1 MPGSWRRCASS
12 RAAVACT
19 ARQGGG
25 RMITCEVQ
33 AYAGPSDA
41 PCAAVIIRG
50 VKDALV
56 RVCRIVGDT
65 EQTVRG
71 GRAMRVYGEGFLVD
85 YDVPLGRQVRY
96 RVTAGSETAEATY
109 KVDSPRGWGWIT
121 DPYDPAR
128 ALSVALDDTSG
139 AQIILRAGALAADSR
154 AATVE
159 TVDIIGSSYPVAV
172 GMRRSRPSGIQLE
185 LVTVTRGASEAAA
198 QILDSSILIVR
209 MPEDV
214 PSLEPVSF
222 LAIPDL
228 SASYPRRRS
237 GQVGIVLWSGTARLV
252 RPVSHAVAWERW
264 TMDAVEDLWK
274 ALTLTRVESMAWGKG
289 LSMADVER
297 DPKMGGVL

>member
-1 MPGSWRRCASS
+1 
-12 RAAVACT
+12 
-19 ARQGGG
+19 
-25 RMITCEVQ
+25 MITCEVK

-56 RVCRIVGDT
+56 RVCRIVGDA
-65 EQTVRG
+65 EHTVRG

-96 RVTAGSETAEATY
+96 RVTAGTETAEATY
-109 KVDSPRGWGWIT
+109 RVESPRGWGWIT

-139 AQIILRAGALAADSR
+139 AQIILRAGALESDSR

-172 GMRRSRPSGIQLE
+172 GGRRSRPSGIQLE
-185 LVTVTRGASEAAA
+185 LVTVTRGAYEAAA

-237 GQVGIVLWSGTARLV
+237 GQVGLVLWSGTARLV
-252 RPVSHAVAWERW
+252 RPVSRAVAWERW
-264 TMDAVEDLWK
+264 TLDAVENLWK
-274 ALTLTRVESMAWGKG
+274 NLTLTRVESMAWGKG
-289 LSMADVER
+289 LSMADIER
-297 DPKMGGVL
+297 DPKMGGLL

>member
-1 MPGSWRRCASS
+1 MPESWRRCASS
-12 RAAVACT
+12 RAAVDCT
-19 ARQGGG
+19 GRRGGG
-25 RMITCEVQ
+25 RMLTCEVK

-71 GRAMRVYGEGFLVD
+71 GRAMRVFGEGFLVD
-85 YDVPLGRQVRY
+85 YDVPLERQVRY
-96 RVTAGSETAEATY
+96 RVTAGTETAEATY
-109 KVDSPRGWGWIT
+109 RVESPRGWGWIT

-139 AQIILRAGALAADSR
+139 AQIIMRAGALESDSR

-172 GMRRSRPSGIQLE
+172 GMRRSRPSGIKLE

-209 MPEDV
+209 MPEDM

-222 LAIPDL
+222 LAVPDL
-228 SASYPRRRS
+228 SASYPQRRS
-237 GQVGIVLWSGTARLV
+237 GRGGLVLWSGTARLV
-252 RPVSHAVAWERW
+252 RPVARSVVWERW
-264 TMDAVEDLWK
+264 TMDAVENLWK
-274 ALTLTRVESMAWGKG
+274 TLTLTRVAWGKG

-297 DPKMGGVL
+297 DPKMGGLL